1 MLFEQS
7 NMSTM
12 YLLLC
17 IKIFEEIKWLS
28 LADLMLFNFYY
39 KSTLSEQDDGIL
51 EKIFKKEN
59 LL

>member
-1 MLFEQS
+1 MLFEQN

-17 IKIFEEIKWLS
+17 IKIFEEIKSLS
-28 LADLMLFNFYY
+28 LADILMLFNFYY

-51 EKIFKKEN
+51 EKIDM
-59 LL
+59 